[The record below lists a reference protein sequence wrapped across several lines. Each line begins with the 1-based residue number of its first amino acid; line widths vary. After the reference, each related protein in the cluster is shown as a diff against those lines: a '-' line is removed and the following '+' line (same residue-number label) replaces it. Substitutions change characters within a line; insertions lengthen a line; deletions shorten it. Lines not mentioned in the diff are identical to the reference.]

1 MKIDNRRETLEI
13 SKDQALISSL
23 QELISQRRELRVV
36 EINRIHFLHMGFD
49 IKHRNFLS
57 QIPYC

>member
-36 EINRIHFLHMGFD
+36 EINRISG
-49 IKHRNFLS
+49 
-57 QIPYC
+57 QICETGLLGTSPIPV